1 VAKAPK
7 ALWVCREC
15 GGDHA
20 KWQGQ
25 CAHCQ
30 GWNCLEELQ
39 AAGGKRGAGW
49 AGERS
54 AVTALASVRLDE
66 APRRPSGI
74 KELDRV
80 LGGGFVA
87 GSVVL
92 LAGSPGA
99 GKSTVLLQVSCA
111 LAERASVLY
120 VTGEESLTQLALV
133 RSGSSCPGKNYGW
146 RRRRGWRPSLPTRS
160 RKSLRC

>member
-1 VAKAPK
+1 MAKAPK

-25 CAHCQ
+25 CAHCH

-111 LAERASVLY
+111 LAERA
-120 VTGEESLTQLALV
+120 
-133 RSGSSCPGKNYGW
+133 
-146 RRRRGWRPSLPTRS
+146 
-160 RKSLRC
+160 